1 MISTFMRR
9 PAKPEFRVERADLR
23 VELESFGLFRVDINW
38 VSVDR
43 YIRLDNI

>member
-1 MISTFMRR
+1 MDVY
-9 PAKPEFRVERADLR
+9 VELESFG

-38 VSVDR
+38 VSVDQ